1 MDVGVRATVGAARYT
16 QDLQTI
22 AYPHIQTHRLY
33 APALARVRAFD
44 VKVAPVTVGYIMGS
58 GDQVPDAIRRMGVP
72 VTLIDSEMLS
82 TGDLSRF
89 DTIVVGVRASEA
101 RPDFVANTLRLRQY
115 MERGGTMVVQYQQ
128 GDYAQR
134 GLAPFPGVIGAR
146 VTDETAAVRILQP
159 SHPRFQF
166 PNAIV
171 PGDFADWVQE
181 RNLYA
186 FSTFDPQYTPLL
198 ESGDPNEDV
207 NRGGELYADI
217 GKGRYIYTSYAWFR
231 QLPAG
236 VPGAYR
242 LFANLLSLSKA
253 PR

>member
-1 MDVGVRATVGAARYT
+1 M
-16 QDLQTI
+16 
-22 AYPHIQTHRLY
+22 
-33 APALARVRAFD
+33 RAFD

-146 VTDETAAVRILQP
+146 VTDETATVRILQP

-171 PGDFADWVQE
+171 P
-181 RNLYA
+181 R
-186 FSTFDPQYTPLL
+186 
-198 ESGDPNEDV
+198 
-207 NRGGELYADI
+207 
-217 GKGRYIYTSYAWFR
+217 
-231 QLPAG
+231 
-236 VPGAYR
+236 
-242 LFANLLSLSKA
+242 
-253 PR
+253 